1 MKNKLFSFRVK
12 KLGKDLAQN
21 DRLVI
26 NALKYGVSIILFL
39 LCGSL
44 LILLQGQSPWPRWRP
59 FFRALSATRWP
70 SATPCAGRR
79 PAS

>member
-44 LILLQGQSPWPRWRP
+44 LILLQGQSPLA
-59 FFRALSATRWP
+59 ALEAR
-70 SATPCAGRR
+70 CV
-79 PAS
+79 